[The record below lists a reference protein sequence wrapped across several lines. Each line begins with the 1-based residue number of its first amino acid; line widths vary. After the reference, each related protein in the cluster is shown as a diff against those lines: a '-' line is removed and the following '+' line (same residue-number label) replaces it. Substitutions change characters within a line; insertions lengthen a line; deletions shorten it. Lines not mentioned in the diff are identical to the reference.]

1 MNEPRIRNRF
11 TSMAELAAHAP
22 LLVQALN
29 RVGSRR
35 RRARAARVAQ
45 SAGWFG
51 AGIALGTGL
60 AALLTPAS
68 GSEMR
73 RRLSTQ
79 ARRVREYVAP
89 AEDRA

>member
-1 MNEPRIRNRF
+1 MNELHGRNRF
-11 TSMAELAAHAP
+11 AALADLAAQAP
-22 LLVQALN
+22 HMVQLLN
-29 RVGSRR
+29 RVGQRR

-60 AALLTPAS
+60 AALLTPKS
-68 GSEMR
+68 GPELR

-79 ARRVREYVAP
+79 ARRVRNYVAP